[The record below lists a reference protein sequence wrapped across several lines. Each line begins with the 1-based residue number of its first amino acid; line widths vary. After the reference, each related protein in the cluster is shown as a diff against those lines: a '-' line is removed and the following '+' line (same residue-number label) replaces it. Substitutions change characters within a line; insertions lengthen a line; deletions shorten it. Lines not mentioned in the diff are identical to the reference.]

1 MSTFTCYGRK
11 FVFGTEFNL
20 SPENALEFSGNKKKT
35 RFENHTSEQ
44 KKELKEGEEGDK
56 SFQKF
61 LEKVGSCKS
70 LEDVLKPE
78 VTNNSLPS
86 EELSLN
92 SIIHEFFSG
101 GNHSNSQPIPDDRLP
116 SKKRKHVE
124 MLN

>member
-1 MSTFTCYGRK
+1 MSLIYFTNREK
-11 FVFGTEFNL
+11 L
-20 SPENALEFSGNKKKT
+20 FSITGPFKPRSSVNKKRSHEEIEKL
-35 RFENHTSEQ
+35 N
-44 KKELKEGEEGDK
+44 EGEEGDK
-56 SFQKF
+56 SLQN
-61 LEKVGSCKS
+61 LLYITGSYKS
-70 LEDVLKPE
+70 IEDVLKPE
-78 VTNNSLPS
+78 VSDNSLPS